1 MNIELLTTK
10 QDANICW
17 FNVEG
22 VEYGVSLSRTL
33 YDADGNKINYPA
45 IDSQV
50 IDVMLD
56 KFRML
61 TGRFYYY

>member
-1 MNIELLTTK
+1 MNIELLTTN
-10 QDANICW
+10 QDAKIGW
-17 FNVEG
+17 FMVEG

-33 YDADGNKINYPA
+33 YDADGNKVSYPA
-45 IDSQV
+45 IDSQT

-56 KFRML
+56 KLRMF